1 MARMKKFLLYFV
13 MFAGLFLFVE
23 LFTNVDILNTE
34 EKYAQLKNYEIKTD
48 SPKIEVTDFM
58 GNNSS
63 GYIKGNITNNTGEH
77 IKDKYLKFGF
87 YNKSNDLIAAKYQEI
102 KYFNVDEKI
111 NFNIDFNYKDIQKVQ
126 IELVNEIE
134 KVGMN
139 NIKSNENNYSKEES
153 AINDINSIN
162 IINGMTRMND
172 IDSINNI
179 NTTNGIKIVEPIITE
194 DTLKIALPIASVL
207 GAIYTC
213 NIFAL

>member
-87 YNKSNDLIAAKYQEI
+87 YNKSNNLIAAKYQEI
-102 KYFNVDEKI
+102 KYFNVGEKI

-126 IELVNEIE
+126 IELVDEVEKIGTNSNTQTNKNSSKIGNNVFELLKPEIT
-134 KVGMN
+134 
-139 NIKSNENNYSKEES
+139 EE
-153 AINDINSIN
+153 
-162 IINGMTRMND
+162 T
-172 IDSINNI
+172 
-179 NTTNGIKIVEPIITE
+179 IKIAIPIV
-194 DTLKIALPIASVL
+194 SVMT
-207 GAIYTC
+207 AIYVC

>member
-23 LFTNVDILNTE
+23 FFTNVSILNVE
-34 EKYAQLKNYEIKTD
+34 EKYVQLDNYEIKTEL
-48 SPKIEVTDFM
+48 PKIEVTEFM

-87 YNKSNDLIAAKYQEI
+87 YNKSNNLVAAKYQEI

-126 IELVNEIE
+126 IELVDEIE
-134 KVGMN
+134 QIKTNSNIQADKNSSN
-139 NIKSNENNYSKEES
+139 NNNDVFELLKPEITEE
-153 AINDINSIN
+153 
-162 IINGMTRMND
+162 T
-172 IDSINNI
+172 
-179 NTTNGIKIVEPIITE
+179 IKIAIPIV
-194 DTLKIALPIASVL
+194 SVMT
-207 GAIYTC
+207 AIYVC